1 MTAIRLSPSGP
12 VIGNT
17 DGGPLSFGPG
27 ARLRLTEANSIMG
40 GSLALP
46 TVPDVISPDGFG
58 DPDAIVL
65 TLLAP
70 KAELKYR
77 ANLALDILNNST
89 NAGGECVLYL
99 DVSVDGG
106 ASYNNVVR
114 NSHLVRPGVLGD
126 ASPVGASRQ
135 CEVWMPQVSG
145 EALGVVTNT
154 TPSIKLRARAL
165 ATSGNPILLVNSQSE
180 ALYAAITGLSGTI
193 HMELEE
199 CF

>member
-17 DGGPLSFGPG
+17 DGGPLDFGPG

-58 DPDAIVL
+58 DVDAIVL
-65 TLLAP
+65 TLTAP

-77 ANLALDILNNST
+77 ANLTLDVFNNTT
-89 NAGGECVLYL
+89 NGGGEAVLYL
-99 DVSVDGG
+99 DVSLDGG
-106 ASYNNVVR
+106 ATYTNVVR
-114 NSHLVRPGVLGD
+114 NSHVVRPGILGD
-126 ASPVGASRQ
+126 ASPQGSTRPVS
-135 CEVWMPQVSG
+135 VWLPQVTG
-145 EALGVVTNT
+145 EALGVVTDT
-154 TPSIKLRARAL
+154 TPSIKLRARAQ
-165 ATSGNPILLVNSQSE
+165 ASQGNPFLLASSPAVSGGI
-180 ALYAAITGLSGTI
+180 AVTGLAGTI

-199 CF
+199 TF

>member
-65 TLLAP
+65 TLTAP
-70 KAELKYR
+70 KAALKYR
-77 ANLALDILNNST
+77 ANLSLDILNNST
-89 NAGGECVLYL
+89 NGGGEAVLYL
-99 DVSVDGG
+99 DVSIDGG
-106 ASYNNVVR
+106 ATYTNVVR
-114 NSHLVRPGVLGD
+114 NSHLVKPGILGD
-126 ASPVGASRQ
+126 ASQQAFSRQ
-135 CEVWMPQVSG
+135 CSVWMPQVTG
-145 EALGVVTNT
+145 EALGVVTDT
-154 TPSIKLRARAL
+154 TASIKLRARAL
-165 ATSGNPILLVNSQSE
+165 AALGNPILLVNSP
-180 ALYAAITGLSGTI
+180 AASGGIVVSGLAGTI